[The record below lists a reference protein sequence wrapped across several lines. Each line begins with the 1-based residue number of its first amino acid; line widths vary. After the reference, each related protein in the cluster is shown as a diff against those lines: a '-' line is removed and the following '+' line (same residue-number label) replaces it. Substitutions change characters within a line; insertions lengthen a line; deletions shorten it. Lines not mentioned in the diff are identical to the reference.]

1 MQKTRAHHRLQDDVP
16 ADVKKRRLE
25 ELIATFREEAA
36 RANAA
41 LVGQA
46 QLVLVEGVSG
56 PGMELSSSFLAGS
69 EAKHSRHRFCLP
81 FSLSPCNPRTP
92 KTISSHLSRQ
102 PDFARALS

>member
-16 ADVKKRRLE
+16 AEVKKRRLE
-25 ELIATFREEAA
+25 QLIATFREEAA

-69 EAKHSRHRFCLP
+69 QAMHNSHHLCLP
-81 FSLSPCNPRTP
+81 LSLSPCNPWTP
-92 KTISSHLSRQ
+92 NTVSSHLSRQ
-102 PDFARALS
+102 PDFSRALG